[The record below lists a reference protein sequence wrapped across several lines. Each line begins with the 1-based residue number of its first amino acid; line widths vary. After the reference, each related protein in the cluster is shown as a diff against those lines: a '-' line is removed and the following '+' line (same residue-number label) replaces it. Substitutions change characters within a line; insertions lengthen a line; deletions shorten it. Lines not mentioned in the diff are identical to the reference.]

1 MKHVHFDMTFQALS
15 KRADET
21 AILDS
26 VTDYTGNGDLRE
38 VTVFLTHEQIGWG
51 DGWQTVG
58 KEVVGVALADV
69 DDPFAAIE
77 ILDRDQAAAMF
88 GWAWVQGQECME

>member
-1 MKHVHFDMTFQALS
+1 MTFQALS

-38 VTVFLTHEQIGWG
+38 VTVFLEHNLSEWLR
-51 DGWQTVG
+51 DGEWQSRLIG
-58 KEVVGVALADV
+58 KEVIGVALADV

-77 ILDRDQAAAMF
+77 ILDRDQAAALF
-88 GWAWVQGQECME
+88 GWAWVHERECME